1 MEQLLCYFPD
11 PAYPMLSAV
20 RRAALPLK
28 LRLRVIGPEQTG
40 QTLGFLLGR
49 KGYVEQP
56 GEAPGLSEPILI
68 LDSFTGPRMD
78 ALLRALAKAKVP
90 RSVFKAVVTATNVDW
105 TLSALWQE
113 LQKERAALEKDGAP
127 VHRADG

>member
-11 PAYPMLSAV
+11 PVDPKLSNL
-20 RRAALPLK
+20 RRAALPMK
-28 LRLRVIGPEQTG
+28 LRVRTAGPEQTG

-49 KGYVEQP
+49 KGFEEAAC
-56 GEAPGLSEPILI
+56 EAPPVSDPILI

-78 ALLRALAKAKVP
+78 ALLRALAKARVP

-105 TLSALWQE
+105 TLFELWEE
-113 LQKERAALEKDGAP
+113 LRKEREAIEKDGAP
-127 VHRADG
+127 IHQK

>member
-11 PAYPMLSAV
+11 PADPMLSAV

-28 LRLRVIGPEQTG
+28 IRLRTAGPEQTG

-56 GEAPGLSEPILI
+56 GEASTVPEPVLI

-78 ALLRALAKAKVP
+78 TLLRALARAKVP
-90 RSVFKAVVTATNVDW
+90 RSVFKAVVTAANVDW
-105 TLSALWQE
+105 TLAALWQE
-113 LQKERAALEKDGAP
+113 LQKEREALERDGAP
-127 VHRADG
+127 IHQK

>member
-11 PAYPMLSAV
+11 QADPTLSAV
-20 RRAALPLK
+20 RRAVLPMK

-49 KGYVEQP
+49 KGFEVRE
-56 GEAPGLSEPILI
+56 GDAPELPEPILI

-78 ALLRALAKAKVP
+78 ALLRALGRAKVP

-105 TLSALWQE
+105 TLFMLWQE
-113 LQKERAALEKDGAP
+113 LQKEREALERDGAP
-127 VHRADG
+127 VHQK

>member
-11 PAYPMLSAV
+11 RLDPMLSAV
-20 RRAALPLK
+20 RRAVLPMK
-28 LRLRVIGPEQTG
+28 LRLRTAGPEQTG

-49 KGYVEQP
+49 KGYAEQP
-56 GEAPGLSEPILI
+56 GEAPGLPEPILI
-68 LDSFTGPRMD
+68 LDGFTGPRMD

-113 LQKERAALEKDGAP
+113 LQKEREAIERDGAP
-127 VHRADG
+127 VHQK

>member
-11 PAYPMLSAV
+11 RLDPMLSAV
-20 RRAALPLK
+20 RRAALPMK
-28 LRLRVIGPEQTG
+28 LRVRTAGPEQTG

-56 GEAPGLSEPILI
+56 GEAPGLPEPILI
-68 LDSFTGPRMD
+68 LDSFSGERMD
-78 ALLRALAKAKVP
+78 ALLKALARAKVP

-113 LQKERAALEKDGAP
+113 LQKERAALEQDGAP
-127 VHRADG
+127 VHQN